1 MGVAIEVFSIL
12 GIDKLPNLLL
22 VVFFLCPISQYL
34 LWFVFFA
41 PQLGVQF
48 RSVNPTQPD
57 TQLESDLMLGWIWIN
72 IFIIR
77 IEIEL
82 SFYN

>member
-41 PQLGVQF
+41 P
-48 RSVNPTQPD
+48 
-57 TQLESDLMLGWIWIN
+57 
-72 IFIIR
+72 
-77 IEIEL
+77 
-82 SFYN
+82 